1 MLDYRLCDRSF
12 DCDSCPL
19 DQAMRGGLG
28 GAALRPHQT
37 AQIPETVRLHRSHIW
52 INEAVT
58 RGEWTMGLDHHALL
72 AFSSVPT
79 FSLPRP
85 GRHIARGEELVSLIV
100 GDEALRWPS
109 PSDVV
114 ILERNDRWS
123 GEAADLRTLPYR
135 DGWALLAKFMER
147 PRDDDWMEAVTMAA
161 IHRAENEA
169 LKELVFAGLKAREPA
184 GRTAP
189 DGGALIAP
197 ADRVLP
203 LRDYLAF
210 LRSQWGLLP
219 AER

>member
-1 MLDYRLCDRSF
+1 
-12 DCDSCPL
+12 
-19 DQAMRGGLG
+19 
-28 GAALRPHQT
+28 
-37 AQIPETVRLHRSHIW
+37 
-52 INEAVT
+52 
-58 RGEWTMGLDHHALL
+58 MGLDHHALL

-85 GRHIARGEELVSLIV
+85 GRHIARGDELVSLIV

-109 PSDVV
+109 PADVV
-114 ILERNDRWS
+114 ILERNDRWPQ
-123 GEAADLRTLPYR
+123 EAANLRASPYR
-135 DGWALLAKFMER
+135 DGWALLAKFLER
-147 PRDDDWMEAVTMAA
+147 PRDDDWMEAAAMEA

-169 LKELVFAGLKAREPA
+169 LKELVFAGLKAKEPA

-210 LRSQWGLLP
+210 LRTQWCLLS